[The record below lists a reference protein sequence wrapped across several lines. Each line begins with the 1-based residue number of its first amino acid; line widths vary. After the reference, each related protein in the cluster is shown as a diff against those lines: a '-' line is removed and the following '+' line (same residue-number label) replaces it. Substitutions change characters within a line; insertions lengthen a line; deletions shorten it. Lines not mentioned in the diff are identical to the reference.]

1 MNESCFFRDKILISR
16 DVDLTIEQIV
26 EYILRDYLFSWSKEF
41 VPDDEAFKE
50 FLTIKIKNEIWLI
63 ISKLIDRMQEINA
76 IAFFTET
83 LPRIVQRH
91 FEKFNLELAH
101 QIDENQHIVRFMVAR
116 HLEDDRAELEF
127 LRKICEYLLRILFP
141 SNYAFTDEF
150 IFLIREVLTNHVFF
164 NLIDLICDPYFL
176 NHQAI
181 KYGSVVGP
189 VAFTLDSNY
198 GSFNTTP
205 TASGNNSPGILICD
219 DEEPKEDIADSIYDL
234 LSEIFAL
241 KKAQHLIRRA
251 IIILF
256 QKAFG
261 KTINRQI
268 KDSIMHLTSEKFIQE
283 QLLNFRDSFWPDGVL
298 AEPSPS
304 VTEDDKK
311 LTYLLAKQYLINN
324 IPDVFT
330 SLIGNQ
336 NSRKGFLKIFEALQN
351 KKANKQLFYVSIRVA
366 STMSI
371 TLIELALHDH

>member
-1 MNESCFFRDKILISR
+1 MEESCFFGEKILISK

-26 EYILRDYLFSWSKEF
+26 EYLLRDYLFSWSKEF
-41 VPDDEAFKE
+41 VPDDEAFKGS
-50 FLTIKIKNEIWLI
+50 LSIKIKNEIWLI
-63 ISKLIDRMQEINA
+63 ISKLIDRMQDIDA

-127 LRKICEYLLRILFP
+127 LRKICEYLLRTSLP
-141 SNYAFTDEF
+141 SNYASTDEF

-164 NLIDLICDPYFL
+164 FVIDHICDPYFL

-189 VAFTLDSNY
+189 VVSTLDSNY
-198 GSFNTTP
+198 GSFNTT
-205 TASGNNSPGILICD
+205 ASGNNPPGILICD
-219 DEEPKEDIADSIYDL
+219 DEEPKEDIASSIYDL

-283 QLLNFRDSFWPDGVL
+283 QLIKFRDAFWPEGVL
-298 AEPSPS
+298 AEPNPS
-304 VTEDDKK
+304 VSEDDKK

-330 SLIGNQ
+330 NLIGNQ

-351 KKANKQLFYVSIRVA
+351 KKANKQLFYVSMETRTWFHI
-366 STMSI
+366 
-371 TLIELALHDH
+371 